1 MGKLSEAEAR
11 EQYVR
16 LVHQVFP
23 SWQPDDASQQPRGT
37 PAGPVSSSLA
47 HSKGDIVVPDSVV
60 SATELLSGSDR
71 QDCSQL
77 ESCRGVMQASDSLH
91 IRASEGDVAGVKKL
105 LKSGI
110 AVDQRDDQG
119 CTALHWAADRGAE
132 QVCYVSLEV
141 QNRCQW

>member
-1 MGKLSEAEAR
+1 MGKLSEAQAR
-11 EQYVR
+11 EQYVT

-23 SWQPDDASQQPRGT
+23 SWQPDDESHLPRGT
-37 PAGPVSSSLA
+37 PAGPVFSSLA
-47 HSKGDIVVPDSVV
+47 HSKGDLVVPDSVV
-60 SATELLSGSDR
+60 SATDILIGSDR
-71 QDCSQL
+71 QEGSSL

-91 IRASEGDVAGVKKL
+91 IRASEGDVAGVQKL

-132 QVCYVSLEV
+132 QV
-141 QNRCQW
+141 